1 MLLTVPGKS
10 GGGAGGA
17 GGGAS
22 VNVVQQVPNKVVLQ
36 APSPGAAGKTAS
48 TITGIAQVQRANID
62 RKAHV
67 GYKENFRKSPFSKF
81 LTLKLIFHPV
91 LFEYVSHLHN
101 T

>member
-10 GGGAGGA
+10 GGGAGGAGGA

-48 TITGIAQVQRANID
+48 TL
-62 RKAHV
+62 
-67 GYKENFRKSPFSKF
+67 F
-81 LTLKLIFHPV
+81 LC
-91 LFEYVSHLHN
+91 
-101 T
+101 

>member
-48 TITGIAQVQRANID
+48 TITGIAQVQQTAD
-62 RKAHV
+62 KERKAHV
-67 GYKENFRKSPFSKF
+67 GYKENFGKAPFSKF
-81 LTLKLIFHPV
+81 LTRL
-91 LFEYVSHLHN
+91 
-101 T
+101 

>member
-48 TITGIAQVQRANID
+48 TITGIAQVQETANKE
-62 RKAHV
+62 RKLMLV
-67 GYKENFRKSPFSKF
+67 TKRISENHHFQNSLLSCK
-81 LTLKLIFHPV
+81 IF
-91 LFEYVSHLHN
+91 
-101 T
+101 

>member
-22 VNVVQQVPNKVVLQ
+22 VNVVQQGPNKVVLQ

-48 TITGIAQVQRANID
+48 TITGIAQVQETAN
-62 RKAHV
+62 
-67 GYKENFRKSPFSKF
+67 KERMLVIKRISENHHFQNSLLSCK
-81 LTLKLIFHPV
+81 IF
-91 LFEYVSHLHN
+91 
-101 T
+101 